1 VPNPDLE
8 VGRRLEHLVH
18 PLKEVQVQH
27 SAPTL
32 PRARLRRR
40 LFAPVAI
47 LVHRIALRVARTLM
61 PLGAP
66 YREVASDG
74 KVRVLLLRAYGMGGT
89 IRTTMCLAGY
99 LAERRDVEIVSV
111 VRDRDR
117 PFFEVPGGVRITT
130 LDDRRNG
137 ARARA
142 LSTFMRA
149 WLSKLPT
156 LLVHPDDYA
165 YPDCSLWTDV
175 QLVRALRSMRSGVL
189 ITTRPAFNIVAANL
203 APPGLVTVG
212 QEHMNFLSHDRRGL
226 RADIRRHYGKLDA
239 LTVLSHDDER
249 DYGEMLA
256 GAKTRVVRIP
266 NPVPGAG
273 EPSALDGKVVVAAG
287 RLNRQ
292 KGFDLLIE
300 AFEQVA
306 RAHPDW
312 QLRIYGGGPWRDRLE
327 QMIGARGLRDH
338 VHLMG
343 RSRHLAQKLRKASI
357 FALSSRFEGFGIVI
371 VEAMRE
377 GLPVVSFDCPRGP
390 ADIIST
396 GSDGVLVPP
405 GDVQGFAEALIE
417 LIGDPERRR
426 RYGAAAIE
434 KARAYEMRAIGP
446 EWDALLGELIGEQ
459 EANARTSRV
468 AARG

>member
-1 VPNPDLE
+1 V
-8 VGRRLEHLVH
+8 
-18 PLKEVQVQH
+18 
-27 SAPTL
+27 
-32 PRARLRRR
+32 RLRRR
-40 LFAPVAI
+40 LFGPFAI
-47 LVHRIALRVARTLM
+47 GVHRIALRTVRALM
-61 PLGAP
+61 RPRRGGGHGI
-66 YREVASDG
+66 DDH
-74 KVRVLLLRAYGMGGT
+74 KVRALLLRAHGMGGT
-89 IRTTMCLAGY
+89 IRTTLSLAVH
-99 LAERRDVEIVSV
+99 LAERHDVEIVSV
-111 VRDRDR
+111 LRGRDR
-117 PFFEVPGGVRITT
+117 PFFEVPPGVRITT

-137 ARARA
+137 ARPGGLYAFLRT
-142 LSTFMRA
+142 L
-149 WLSKLPT
+149 LSKLPT

-175 QLVRALRSMRSGVL
+175 QLVRAVRSMRSGVL
-189 ITTRPAFNIVAANL
+189 ITTRPAFNILAANL

-273 EPSALDGKVVVAAG
+273 EPSPLDGKVVVAAG

-300 AFEQVA
+300 AFEHVA
-306 RAHPDW
+306 RVRSDW
-312 QLRIYGGGPWRDRLE
+312 RLRIYGSGPWRERLQE
-327 QMIGARGLRDH
+327 MISARGLGDN
-338 VHLMG
+338 VSLMG
-343 RSRHLAQKLRKASI
+343 RSRHLAEELHKASI
-357 FALSSRFEGFGIVI
+357 FALSSRFEGFGMVI

-396 GSDGVLVPP
+396 GRDGILVPP
-405 GDVQGFAEALIE
+405 GAVEGFAEALLE
-417 LIGDPERRR
+417 LIDDPERRR

-434 KARAYEMRAIGP
+434 KGQAYDLAVIGP
-446 EWDALLGELIGEQ
+446 QWDALLGELTGDHET
-459 EANARTSRV
+459 AATASRV